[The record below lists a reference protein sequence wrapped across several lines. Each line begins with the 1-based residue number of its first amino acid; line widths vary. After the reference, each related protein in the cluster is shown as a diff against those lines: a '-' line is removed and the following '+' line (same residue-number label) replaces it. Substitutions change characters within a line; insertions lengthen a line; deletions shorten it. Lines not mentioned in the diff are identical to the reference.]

1 MSISDYFSRWS
12 KISVIALCLLL
23 VVLVGI
29 VDYLLGE
36 QISAALFY
44 LLPISISSWV
54 IGRRA
59 GFVMSAVSA
68 ATWITGDVVAR
79 QNALH
84 PLIHFWNT
92 LMSFG
97 FFWIVSYTLSALK
110 ASLEQEKALAR
121 IDPLTGVINRR
132 HFEELA
138 NMEIHRSKRFM
149 RPFTAAYID
158 VDNFKNVNDR
168 FGHDEG
174 DKLLRHVADAMQ
186 GHLRETDIV
195 ARLGGDEFIVL
206 LPETDYDHANIVF
219 SKMNEYLIALVN
231 KQRWQVTFSIGVVTF
246 VTPPV
251 SVDEMIKNADALMY
265 AGKRGGKNMIRFEAL
280 E

>member
-1 MSISDYFSRWS
+1 MKITEYLGRWS
-12 KISVIALCLLL
+12 KISIIALCLLL

-54 IGRRA
+54 VGRRA
-59 GFVMSAVSA
+59 GFVMSIVSA
-68 ATWITGDVVAR
+68 ATWISGDVVAR
-79 QNALH
+79 QTTLH

-110 ASLEQEKALAR
+110 TSLEQEKALAR

-158 VDNFKNVNDR
+158 IDNFKIVNDR

-174 DKLLRHVADAMQ
+174 DKLLRHIADAMQ
-186 GHLRETDIV
+186 RHLRETDIV

-206 LPETDYDHANIVF
+206 LPETDYDHANMVF
-219 SKMNEYLIALVN
+219 SKMNEYLIRLVN

-246 VTPPV
+246 VNPPG

-265 AGKRGGKNMIRFEAL
+265 SGKRGGKSMIRFEVL
-280 E
+280 

>member
-12 KISVIALCLLL
+12 KISVITLCLLL

-54 IGRRA
+54 VGRRT
-59 GFVMSAVSA
+59 GFVMSVVSA

-79 QNALH
+79 QTTLH
-84 PLIHFWNT
+84 PLVHFWNT

-110 ASLEQEKALAR
+110 TSLEQEKALAR
-121 IDPLTGVINRR
+121 IDPLTGVLNRR

-149 RPFTAAYID
+149 RSFTAAYID
-158 VDNFKNVNDR
+158 IDNFKNVNDR

-174 DKLLRHVADAMQ
+174 DKLLRHIADAMQ
-186 GHLRETDIV
+186 RHLRETDIV

-246 VTPPV
+246 VTPPG
-251 SVDEMIKNADALMY
+251 SVDEMIKNADVMMY
-265 AGKRGGKNMIRFEAL
+265 AGKRGGKNMIRFEVF